1 MHTGTGGFWML
12 LGGPFMWL
20 LWLLLGLLIFWLL
33 KSLFSS
39 SGGDRGRRRDSATPL
54 EILQRRFA
62 RGEID
67 EQEFLRRR
75 ELLAKSDQQ

>member
-1 MHTGTGGFWML
+1 
-12 LGGPFMWL
+12 MWL

-39 SGGDRGRRRDSATPL
+39 PGGDRGRRRNSVTPL